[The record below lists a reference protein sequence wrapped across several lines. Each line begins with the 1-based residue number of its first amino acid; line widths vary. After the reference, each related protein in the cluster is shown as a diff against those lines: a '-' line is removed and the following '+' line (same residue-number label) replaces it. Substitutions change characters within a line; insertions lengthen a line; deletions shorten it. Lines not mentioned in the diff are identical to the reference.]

1 MKKVVYMYLMG
12 LLLFTPI
19 MSYAE
24 EIDQEEEQE
33 KVVEEKVTLEEC
45 VDINTA
51 KFRTSNNSIIK
62 VRFLALNIEDIDDGV
77 SSAETPILKEAKEYT
92 CTTLTKANEIKVVID
107 DNFKEEDVYG
117 RTLAW
122 VFVDDILIQDSI
134 IKSGYGKA
142 DNLYSNS
149 KYFSFL
155 EESEKKAKNSQVG
168 IWKKEDTTENK
179 QAELK
184 NTKQKNSFQS
194 FFDNLLASITSFIDD
209 ILENILNFIEDMI

>member
-1 MKKVVYMYLMG
+1 MKKVVYMFLMG
-12 LLLFTPI
+12 FLLFSPI

-24 EIDQEEEQE
+24 EIDKEEQE

-51 KFRTSNNSIIK
+51 KFRTSSNSIIK

-77 SSAETPILKEAKEYT
+77 SSVETPILKEAKEYT
-92 CTTLTKANEIKVVID
+92 CTTLTKAKEIKLVTD

-122 VFVDDILIQDSI
+122 VFADDILIQDSI
-134 IKSGYGKA
+134 IKSGYGKV

-149 KYFSFL
+149 KYFSSL
-155 EESEKKAKNSQVG
+155 EKSEKEAKNSQVG
-168 IWKKEDTTENK
+168 IWKKETTTENT
-179 QAELK
+179 QTELK
-184 NTKQKNSFQS
+184 NTKKKNSFQS

-209 ILENILNFIEDMI
+209 ILENILKFIEDMI

>member
-1 MKKVVYMYLMG
+1 MKKVVYMCLMG

-24 EIDQEEEQE
+24 EIDKEEEQE

-45 VDINTA
+45 VDVNTA
-51 KFRTSNNSIIK
+51 KFRTSSNSIIK

-92 CTTLTKANEIKVVID
+92 CTTLTKASEIKLVID

-122 VFVDDILIQDSI
+122 VFVDDTLIQDSI
-134 IKSGYGKA
+134 IKSGYGKV

-149 KYFSFL
+149 KYFSSL
-155 EESEKKAKNSQVG
+155 EESEKEAKNSQVG
-168 IWKKEDTTENK
+168 IWKKEDTTENT
-179 QAELK
+179 QTELK
-184 NTKQKNSFQS
+184 NTKKKNSFQS

>member
-1 MKKVVYMYLMG
+1 MKKVVYMFLMG
-12 LLLFTPI
+12 FLLFSPI

-24 EIDQEEEQE
+24 EIDKEEQE

-51 KFRTSNNSIIK
+51 KFRTSSNSIIK

-77 SSAETPILKEAKEYT
+77 SSVETTILKEAKEYT
-92 CTTLTKANEIKVVID
+92 CTTLTKAKEIKLVTD

-134 IKSGYGKA
+134 IKSGYGKV

-149 KYFSFL
+149 KYFSSL
-155 EESEKKAKNSQVG
+155 EESEKEAKNSQVG
-168 IWKKEDTTENK
+168 VWKKETTTENT
-179 QAELK
+179 QTELK
-184 NTKQKNSFQS
+184 NTKKKNHFQS

-209 ILENILNFIEDMI
+209 ILENILKFIEDMI